1 MNTGGVKGVVEAMEE
16 CEKKFEIIRND
27 GTDKIVHERGT
38 EREEERDRERKRE
51 YNKDK
56 N

>member
-1 MNTGGVKGVVEAMEE
+1 MED
-16 CEKKFEIIRND
+16 CEKKFEIIRNN
-27 GTDKIVHERGT
+27 GMGKIVHERGT